1 MKTKN
6 LLLFAFCL
14 IASVAFSQDDPF
26 EGRSTTAGPDV
37 ASDKDNVPVKK
48 ESFTAKLERYKAE
61 GFKVAVFLYSGE
73 VTTKAPDPNSTSD
86 LLKNIMLK
94 GSLPSMKSDF
104 EPLLEGFITTM
115 NETFNTDVFE
125 VVDRSTIPY
134 KEAKWGKV
142 DDWGATKYKMVI
154 TYSANP
160 MYDYEFASNM
170 GGKYSAALTVK
181 LNVIATEF
189 VNEKKG
195 VKMKYP
201 IRAGNLGF
209 YKSTEWESE
218 KNPEIKTIEEL
229 HALVNP
235 PMGADLLAE
244 LQKEQ
249 DAKMDKFIEKR
260 KK

>member
-6 LLLFAFCL
+6 LLLFALCL
-14 IASVAFSQDDPF
+14 MASFAFSQDDPF
-26 EGRSTTAGPDV
+26 AGRPTSAGPDV
-37 ASDKDNVPVKK
+37 ASDKDNIPVKK
-48 ESFTAKLERYKAE
+48 ETFASKLERYKSE
-61 GFKVAVFLYSGE
+61 GFKVAVYLYSGE
-73 VTTKAPDPNSTSD
+73 ITTKAAAPSSTTS
-86 LLKNIMLK
+86 LVTQMTLK
-94 GSLPSMKSDF
+94 GKLPSMKNDF
-104 EPLLEGFITTM
+104 TPLVEGFIATM
-115 NETFNTDVFE
+115 NETFSTDVFE
-125 VVDRSTIPY
+125 IVDMSTIPY

-142 DDWGATKYKMVI
+142 DDWGATKYKMVV
-154 TYSANP
+154 TYSATP
-160 MYDYEFASNM
+160 VYDYTLTS
-170 GGKYSAALTVK
+170 GKYSAELTVN

-209 YKSTEWESE
+209 YKSPGWESE
-218 KNPEIKTIEEL
+218 SDPGLKSIDEL
-229 HALVNP
+229 HTLVNP

-249 DAKMDKFIEKR
+249 DEKMDKFIEKR